1 MTSDK
6 NIPMRLILILGITTF
21 TSLGAIPQVA
31 AQTDDHLIQL
41 LNTKICRQCKLTD
54 LDLMHSD
61 LRDADLNGASL
72 RRANLSQANLDG
84 ANLRNTDLS
93 FTTLQGASLRGS
105 DLRGSRLYGTD
116 LRNADLSGAQFD
128 PEALE
133 ESHWQGA
140 QGISS
145 GIRSHAAL
153 HNAGVKAAQDNLWRD
168 AERLFS
174 EAIQR
179 NPTEPLS
186 WVARGLCRGELDLIK
201 KAAKDLAYAGAL
213 FEQEGDH
220 LKAKQLSE
228 ASQMLVTND
237 EAVKEQGNGLGSAIL
252 GGTLSTIQ
260 SLAPIAL
267 RALMPFLP

>member
-1 MTSDK
+1 MLGMT
-6 NIPMRLILILGITTF
+6 LLA
-21 TSLGAIPQVA
+21 SLGAISQAA
-31 AQTDDHLIQL
+31 AQSDDHLIQL
-41 LNTKICRQCKLTD
+41 LNTKSCRECKLTD
-54 LDLMHSD
+54 MDLMHTD
-61 LRDADLNGASL
+61 LRDADLEKSSL
-72 RRANLSQANLDG
+72 RRTNLSQANLDG

-93 FTTLQGASLRGS
+93 FTSLQGASLRGT

-116 LRNADLSGAQFD
+116 LRHADLSGAQFD
-128 PEALE
+128 PDALE

-153 HNAGVKAAQDNLWRD
+153 HNAGVSAAQDNLWRD

-186 WVARGLCRGELDLIK
+186 WVARGLCRGELDMAE
-201 KAAKDLAYAGAL
+201 KAANDLAYAGAL
-213 FEQEGDH
+213 FEKEGD
-220 LKAKQLSE
+220 LPKAEQLRK
-228 ASQMLVTND
+228 ASQMLVTKD
-237 EAVKEQGNGLGSAIL
+237 ETSQENGNGVGSAVL

>member
-1 MTSDK
+1 ML
-6 NIPMRLILILGITTF
+6 MLGITIF
-21 TSLGAIPQVA
+21 TSLVALPQVS
-31 AQTDDHLIQL
+31 AQSDDHLIRL
-41 LNTKICRQCKLTD
+41 LDTKSCRECELTD
-54 LDLMHSD
+54 IDLMHTD
-61 LRDADLNGASL
+61 LRDADLEKSSL

-93 FTTLQGASLRGS
+93 FTTLRGASLRGT

-128 PEALE
+128 PGALE

-153 HNAGVKAAQDNLWRD
+153 HNAGVKATQDNHWRD

-186 WVARGLCRGELDLIK
+186 WVARGLCRGELDLTE
-201 KAAKDLAYAGAL
+201 KAANDLAYAGAL
-213 FEQEGDH
+213 FEKEGD
-220 LKAKQLSE
+220 LPKAEQLRE
-228 ASQMLVTND
+228 ASKMLVTKD
-237 EAVKEQGNGLGSAIL
+237 EIGQAQGNGVGSAVL